1 MLKGDH
7 LWDLKMYLKV
17 MVWEYWL
24 CYWAKTESS
33 EQANMNFQVPWKLG
47 NFLPSWERLSY
58 LRWTLLRDVG
68 CVSISLVF
76 IKANS
81 FWTHCKAIHGSWH
94 FRCGH
99 VKLTSQPE
107 RCCVAELKDCDG
119 SLWWLH
125 VNITPSWAKYPPFRP
140 NKILDKKPVDFW
152 MSGANPMCLARIVDL
167 LCLLESNCT
176 LSRIISNCY
185 ISILT
190 STSGIQGMNSEPTF
204 RSPRYKF

>member
-1 MLKGDH
+1 MNRDYEKCIQNYSRTVTGLCKEE
-7 LWDLKMYLKV
+7 V
-17 MVWEYWL
+17 IFFFPVRVWEYWL

-33 EQANMNFQVPWKLG
+33 EQANMNFQIPWKLG

-125 VNITPSWAKYPPFRP
+125 VNITSSWAKYPPFRP

-152 MSGANPMCLARIVDL
+152 MSWSKPHV
-167 LCLLESNCT
+167 SSPNCWFAMSVGVKLYFVT
-176 LSRIISNCY
+176 HYFKLPS
-185 ISILT
+185 
-190 STSGIQGMNSEPTF
+190 
-204 RSPRYKF
+204 